1 MTLYKLKDTRMED
14 SAAITVSHLGVQ
26 YRNVQALQDVNFVVQ
41 SGRLTG
47 IIGPNGAGKSTL
59 MKAMLGLTPSL
70 VALFYTRVTPNE
82 PVRAGC
88 LRAAAIAD

>member
-1 MTLYKLKDTRMED
+1 MTYTSLKGHPYGRQC
-14 SAAITVSHLGVQ
+14 SNTVSHLGVQ
-26 YRNVQALQDVNFVVQ
+26 YHVLQAGCGVHVVQ

-70 VALFYTRVTPNE
+70 VALFYIRVNPNE